1 MAEINKEEM
10 LKIVEDNIKKMQDKD
25 FNVFFFVIDTK
36 GNPSGALEYIYRTAL
51 DLSTLGYNVSMLH
64 NEEEFVGVDS
74 WLGETYAALPH
85 HNIEKENIEIAAS
98 DFLFIPEILSSVM
111 AQTKALPCKR
121 VMILQNHNFLADF
134 MPVGVSP
141 FDLNINEVVTTTNK
155 LKDLADSYFPGV
167 HTHVVRPAIAPFF
180 RSNTDP
186 KKLIINVVSRSQDDV
201 NRIIKPFYW
210 KYPVYK
216 WVSFRDLRGV
226 TQEVFADALR
236 EGAITVW
243 MDPVSDFGYSA
254 LESVKSGSI
263 TLARVPDTPTDWTFK
278 HEVTEDGETNGLNPA
293 FIWFDDLNRV
303 PDMIASVVR
312 TWTLDKIPEE
322 LYQNMSSASDEYSQE
337 KQLEDIQKEYVD
349 GMFAKRLADFKEV
362 LGQIK
367 NDKLTPNDLK

>member
-10 LKIVEDNIKKMQDKD
+10 IRVVEENIKKMEDKE

-36 GNPSGALEYIYRTAL
+36 GNPSGSLEYIYRTAMNL
-51 DLSTLGYNVSMLH
+51 KDLGYNVSILH
-64 NEEEFVGVDS
+64 QEEEFVGVGD
-74 WLGETYAALPH
+74 WLGEAFAELPH

-111 AQTKALPCKR
+111 SQTKTLPCKR
-121 VMILQNHNFLADF
+121 VIILQNHNFLADF
-134 MPVGVSP
+134 MPVGVTP
-141 FDLNINEVVTTTNK
+141 FDLNINEMVTTTK
-155 LKDLADSYFPGV
+155 TLKDLADSYFPGIKS
-167 HTHVVRPAIAPFF
+167 HIVRPYISPMF
-180 RSNTDP
+180 RNNDTP
-186 KKLIINVVSRSQDDV
+186 KKLIVNVVSRSQDDI
-201 NRIIKPFYW
+201 NRIVKPFYW

-243 MDPVSDFGYSA
+243 MDEVSDFGYSA
-254 LESVKSGSI
+254 LEAAKSGSI
-263 TLARVPDTPTDWTFK
+263 TLAKVPNTPTDWTFV
-278 HEVTEDGETNGLNPA
+278 HESNENGESNGLNPA

-312 TWTLDKIPEE
+312 TWTLDRIPDE
-322 LYQNMSSASDEYSQE
+322 LYNNMKTAANDYSPE
-337 KQLEDIQKEYVD
+337 MTIKDIQKEYIE
-349 GMFAKRLADFKEV
+349 GLFAKRLSDFKEV

-367 NDKLTPNDLK
+367 NDKLTPNDIK